1 MTPAE
6 LKDLFER
13 YSKNQVTEA
22 EKQLVDD
29 WYASYTK
36 SQLNPDDEQRLQADI
51 RGIIKL
57 ELDRPTAK
65 VRTIKFMRYAAAV
78 AILLV
83 SVSLFIRKKAP
94 VLLNSVSGKE
104 RFTQIKT
111 KTGEVKKI
119 SLPDGS
125 SVWLNANSEIRIS
138 DDFQNRQQRSI
149 YLDEGEA
156 FFEVTKN
163 SRRPFLVKTPHVTT
177 RVLGTSFNI
186 KAYQKLKRA
195 IVTVRTGK
203 VQVTN
208 SKKLL
213 AILTPS
219 MQVTYNTVNDK
230 KRIETVDGS
239 VARAWTEGKL
249 VFNKANFDDL
259 AFAIANI
266 YGIQLKSKNKAAAGY
281 RYNIH
286 INTSRTLEETLRV
299 ICSVH
304 QNQYRRINNEVI
316 IY

>member
-29 WYASYTK
+29 WYASYK
-36 SQLNPDDEQRLQADI
+36 ESQLNPGDELRLQADI
-51 RGIIKL
+51 RGLIKL
-57 ELDRPTAK
+57 ETEEPSAK

-78 AILLV
+78 AILMI

-94 VLLNSVSGKE
+94 VLLDTDTGKE

-119 SLPDGS
+119 DLPDGS

-138 DDFQNRQQRSI
+138 DDFQNRQQRSV

-163 SRRPFLVKTPHVTT
+163 PQRPFLVKTPHLIT
-177 RVLGTSFNI
+177 RVLGTSFNV
-186 KAYQKLKRA
+186 KAYLKLKRA

-203 VQVTN
+203 VQVN
-208 SKKLL
+208 ANKKLL
-213 AILTPS
+213 ATLTPS
-219 MQVTYNTVNDK
+219 MQVTYNTITDK
-230 KRIETVDGS
+230 KRVETVDGS
-239 VARAWTEGKL
+239 VARAWIEGKL
-249 VFNKANFDDL
+249 VFNKASFDDL

-266 YGIQLKSKNKAAAGY
+266 YGVQLKSKNNAAARY
-281 RYNIH
+281 RYNIK

-304 QNQYRRINNEVI
+304 QNQYRRVKNEVI